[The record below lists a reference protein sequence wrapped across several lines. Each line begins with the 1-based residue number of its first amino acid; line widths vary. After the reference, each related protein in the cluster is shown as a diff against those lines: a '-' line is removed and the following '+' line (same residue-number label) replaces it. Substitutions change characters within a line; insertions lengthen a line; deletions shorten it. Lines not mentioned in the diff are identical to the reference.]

1 MKSLEKL
8 IIYLGFIFGTITF
21 IGFFTGKE
29 AIIHFVKM
37 YWFQS
42 LVLFSLVAL
51 FILGLILI
59 TAIKKQPPTQN

>member
-1 MKSLEKL
+1 MKLLEKL
-8 IIYLGFIFGTITF
+8 IIYLGFIFGAVTF

-42 LVLFSLVAL
+42 LVLF
-51 FILGLILI
+51 FLGVILIL
-59 TAIKKQPPTQN
+59 TIKKQSPTQN